1 MITMNTFIGLSPA
14 SLLKPSIKKSLALTL
29 LLSSAT
35 NSYGALLTG
44 ELIISEV
51 MANPAA
57 VSDTNGEWFELY
69 NSTDSTI
76 DLNGLN
82 FYDSGSNNHT
92 INEPLFIEASS
103 YLVLGRNN
111 DTGANGGLVV
121 DYVYSNFTLGNTR
134 DDIFIGFMGTQLAAL
149 SYDSDGVFG
158 AAGISAQWLGSG
170 YGLTPGSFSYG
181 AGDIGTPGSQGSY
194 DIPPV
199 AAVPIPASG
208 WLLAS
213 GLCSLL
219 IGKTRRKQA

>member
-1 MITMNTFIGLSPA
+1 MNTFIGLSP
-14 SLLKPSIKKSLALTL
+14 SCSPKPSLKQSLALTL
-29 LLSSAT
+29 LLSSAA
-35 NSYGALLTG
+35 NSYGALQPG

-57 VSDTNGEWFELY
+57 VSDTSGEWFELY
-69 NSTDSTI
+69 NPTDSSI
-76 DLNGLN
+76 NLSGLN

-121 DYVYSNFTLGNTR
+121 DYVYSNFTLGNSS
-134 DDIFIGFMGTQLAAL
+134 DDIFIDFMGVQLAAL
-149 SYDSDGVFG
+149 SYDNDGIFG
-158 AAGISAQWLGSG
+158 IAGISAEWLGSG

-194 DIPPV
+194 DIPPT

>member
-1 MITMNTFIGLSPA
+1 MNTFIGLSPA
-14 SLLKPSIKKSLALTL
+14 SLLKPSIQKSLALTL

-35 NSYGALLTG
+35 NSHGALLAG

-69 NSTDSTI
+69 NRTDSSI

-82 FYDSGSNNHT
+82 FYDSGSNSHT
-92 INEPLFIEASS
+92 ISESLFIEASS
-103 YLVLGRNN
+103 YLVLGRNS
-111 DTGANGGLVV
+111 DAAINGGLTV
-121 DYVYSNFTLGNTR
+121 DYVYSNFTLGNSS
-134 DDIFIGFMGTQLAAL
+134 DDIFIDFMGIQLAAL
-149 SYDSDGVFG
+149 SYDNDGVFG
-158 AAGISAQWLGSG
+158 VAGISAQWLGSG

-194 DIPPV
+194 DIPPA

>member
-1 MITMNTFIGLSPA
+1 MNTFIGLSPT
-14 SLLKPSIKKSLALTL
+14 SLLKPSIPKSLALTL
-29 LLSSAT
+29 LLSSAA
-35 NSYGALLTG
+35 NSYGALLAG

-69 NSTDSTI
+69 NRTDSSI

-82 FYDSGSNNHT
+82 FYDSGSNSHT
-92 INEPLFIEASS
+92 ISESLFIEASS
-103 YLVLGRNN
+103 YLVLGRNS
-111 DTGANGGLVV
+111 DTAINGGLAV
-121 DYVYSNFTLGNTR
+121 DYVYSNFTLGNSS
-134 DDIFIGFMGTQLAAL
+134 DDIFIDFMGVQLAAL
-149 SYDSDGVFG
+149 SYDNDGVFG
-158 AAGISAQWLGSG
+158 IAGISAEWLGSG

-208 WLLAS
+208 WLLVS

-219 IGKTRRKQA
+219 IGKNRRKQG